1 MQDSPGPLSAQ
12 TTPSAAPTPA
22 NSSFPKGDAS
32 NVATP
37 TSATSANKSGAGQ
50 KKVKRNGDDSETL
63 KMQRK
68 HVPTLALLE
77 SDRLWFI
84 GV

>member
-50 KKVKRNGDDSETL
+50 KKVKRNGDDSETDT
-63 KMQRK
+63 KDAKKARTNFGASRK
-68 HVPTLALLE
+68 
-77 SDRLWFI
+77 
-84 GV
+84 